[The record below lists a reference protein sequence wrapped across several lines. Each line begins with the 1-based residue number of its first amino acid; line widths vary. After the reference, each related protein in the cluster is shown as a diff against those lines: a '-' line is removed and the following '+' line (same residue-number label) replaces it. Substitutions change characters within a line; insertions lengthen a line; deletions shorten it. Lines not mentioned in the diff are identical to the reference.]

1 MSFAKNL
8 SRNIGKNVSDKYTQK
23 CLNHTKQPTTNPLK
37 PTSKIAIQKT
47 TVIWFAI
54 KYQIKSQELHHRI
67 VLKQSQM
74 KQKILGLINIYVVRK
89 KAAAY
94 WWSRINIK

>member
-8 SRNIGKNVSDKYTQK
+8 SRNIGKNVSDKYTRK

-47 TVIWFAI
+47 TVI
-54 KYQIKSQELHHRI
+54 
-67 VLKQSQM
+67 
-74 KQKILGLINIYVVRK
+74 
-89 KAAAY
+89 
-94 WWSRINIK
+94 